1 MFLCRVGEKP
11 LGLPMSSA
19 PNNRFNTLFVR
30 LLLMQLALVTSLG
43 VLTVS
48 LFYVERSMT
57 IAQLY
62 AELWAVQITK
72 ALGADIEPASNTS
85 VLMQR
90 TEPPREARH
99 PVLLAPRFLVIRR
112 ALQAS
117 GITVDDVMVGHVGA
131 EQVVWLHVLAP
142 AKSPVWLAL
151 PGHVLAPEWPGRLLL
166 TLLAVSVLLIG
177 ASWAFTR
184 RLTRPLEQ
192 LRLRIQTHAP
202 GQKTPATSSEQ
213 PTLHG
218 ATPEIV
224 AIDQAY
230 SDLLLRFETH
240 ERERAILLAGVS
252 HDLRSPLGRIRMAA
266 ELLPDRDG
274 KNTRQESIIRNVQ
287 VADRL
292 IESFMDFVRS
302 EELALNETV
311 DLAAL
316 VRSTVARF
324 EKPEQEVTVVAP
336 ESLRVTNSNEL
347 LLDRLVGNLVD
358 NALKHGC
365 LPVCVSVS
373 SLHNEAVIDVSD
385 AGQGPQPEALKRL
398 QEAFARGAQS
408 RSTPGVGLGLTI
420 VRQIVGRMG
429 GQLDFL
435 RQTNTNVVRVRLP
448 ISSHS

>member
-1 MFLCRVGEKP
+1 MKTASNGQ
-11 LGLPMSSA
+11 
-19 PNNRFNTLFVR
+19 FNTLFVR
-30 LLLMQLALVTSLG
+30 LLLMQLALVSSLG
-43 VLTVS
+43 VLMVAM
-48 LFYVERSMT
+48 FYVERSMT
-57 IAQLY
+57 VAELY

-72 ALGADIEPASNTS
+72 TLGTDSDAGRSSS
-85 VLMQR
+85 VLMQS

-99 PVLLAPRFLVIRR
+99 PVVLAPRFVVIRR

-117 GITVDDVMVGHVGA
+117 GITVDEVMVGRVGA
-131 EQVVWLHVLAP
+131 EQVVWLHVLSP

-151 PGHVLAPEWPGRLLL
+151 PGHILTPEWPGRLLL
-166 TLLAVSVLLIG
+166 ALLLVSVLLIG

-202 GQKTPATSSEQ
+202 GQKTPAASPEQ
-213 PTLHG
+213 PALQG

-224 AIDQAY
+224 AIDHAY

-274 KNTRQESIIRNVQ
+274 KTTRQESIIRNVQ

-302 EELALNETV
+302 EELALDETV

-316 VRSTVARF
+316 VRSTVAHF
-324 EKPEQEVTVVAP
+324 EKPEQEVTVVTP
-336 ESLRVTNSNEL
+336 DSLRVPNSNEL

-373 SLHNEAVIDVSD
+373 SQQNEAVIDVSD
-385 AGQGPQPEALKRL
+385 AGQGPQPEALKLL
-398 QEAFARGAQS
+398 QHAFARGTHS

-420 VRQIVGRMG
+420 VRQIVSRMG

-435 RQTNTNVVRVRLP
+435 RLGNTNVMRVKLP
-448 ISSHS
+448 MSNSL

>member
-1 MFLCRVGEKP
+1 MP
-11 LGLPMSSA
+11 ASPHS
-19 PNNRFNTLFVR
+19 RFNTLFVR
-30 LLLMQLALVTSLG
+30 LLLMQLALVVSLG
-43 VLTVS
+43 LLSVGV
-48 LFYVERSMT
+48 FYVERNMT
-57 IAQLY
+57 IAELY
-62 AELWAVQITK
+62 AELWSVQITK
-72 ALGADIEPASNTS
+72 ALGTGINPSRDTS
-85 VLMQR
+85 VLMQS
-90 TEPPREARH
+90 TQPPSDARH
-99 PVLLAPRFLVIRR
+99 PLILAPRFRVIRR
-112 ALQAS
+112 TLKTS
-117 GITVDDVMVGHVGA
+117 NIVVDDVMIGHVGD

-151 PGHVLAPEWPGRLLL
+151 PGHILTPEWPGRLLL
-166 TLLAVSVLLIG
+166 ALLVVSVLLIG

-192 LRLRIQTHAP
+192 LRLRMQTHAP
-202 GQKTPATSSEQ
+202 GQRASTTSTDHPA
-213 PTLHG
+213 LLG

-224 AIDQAY
+224 SIDHAY
-230 SDLLLRFETH
+230 SDLLLRFDTH

-274 KNTRQESIIRNVQ
+274 ENTRQESIIRNVQ

-311 DLAAL
+311 DVVAL

-324 EKPEQEVTVVAP
+324 EKPEQEVTIVVP
-336 ESLRVTNSNEL
+336 ESLRVPNSNEL
-347 LLDRLVGNLVD
+347 LLDRLVSNLVD
-358 NALKHGC
+358 NALKHGRC
-365 LPVCVSVS
+365 PVCVSVS
-373 SLHNEAVIDVSD
+373 SLQGNAVIDVAD

-398 QEAFARGAQS
+398 QAAFARGTQS
-408 RSTPGVGLGLTI
+408 RSTPGVGLGLTV

-435 RQTNTNVVRVRLP
+435 RQANTNVVRVTLP
-448 ISSHS
+448 ISSNL

>member
-1 MFLCRVGEKP
+1 MFLYRAGENT
-11 LGLPMSSA
+11 LLAMSSA
-19 PNNRFNTLFVR
+19 PNSRFNTLFVR
-30 LLLMQLALVTSLG
+30 LLLMQLALVASLG
-43 VLTVS
+43 LLMVGV
-48 LFYVERSMT
+48 FYVERNMT

-62 AELWAVQITK
+62 AELWTGQITK
-72 ALGADIEPASNTS
+72 ALGTDIDPVRASS

-99 PVLLAPRFLVIRR
+99 PVVLATRFMAIRR

-117 GITVDDVMVGHVGA
+117 GIDVDDVMLGHVGA

-151 PGHVLAPEWPGRLLL
+151 SSHILTPEWPGRFLL
-166 TLLAVSVLLIG
+166 TLLAVSALLIG

-192 LRLRIQTHAP
+192 LRFRMQTHAP
-202 GQKTPATSSEQ
+202 GQRMAEVAPGQ
-213 PTLHG
+213 PVLRG

-224 AIDQAY
+224 SIDQAY
-230 SDLLLRFETH
+230 SDLLMRFETH

-266 ELLPDRDG
+266 ELLPDSEG
-274 KNTRQESIIRNVQ
+274 KTTRQESIIRNVQ

-292 IESFMDFVRS
+292 IESFLDFVRS

-311 DLAAL
+311 DVAAL

-324 EKPEQEVTVVAP
+324 DKPEHEVTVVAP
-336 ESLRVTNSNEL
+336 ERLQAPNSNEL
-347 LLDRLVGNLVD
+347 LLDRLVSNLVD
-358 NALKHGC
+358 NALKHGR

-373 SLHNEAVIDVSD
+373 SLRDEAVIDVSD
-385 AGQGPQPEALKRL
+385 VGQGPLPEAFKRL
-398 QEAFARGAQS
+398 QNAFARGAQS

-429 GQLDFL
+429 GQVDFL
-435 RQTNTNVVRVRLP
+435 RQANANVVRIRLP
-448 ISSHS
+448 MSNGS

>member
-1 MFLCRVGEKP
+1 MRT
-11 LGLPMSSA
+11 A
-19 PNNRFNTLFVR
+19 PARRFDTLFVR

-43 VLTVS
+43 VLTVG
-48 LFYVERSMT
+48 LFYVERNMT

-72 ALGADIEPASNTS
+72 ALGTDIDPTHGLS
-85 VLMQR
+85 VLEQR

-99 PVLLAPRFLVIRR
+99 PLILAPRFVVIRR
-112 ALQAS
+112 TLQAS
-117 GITVDDVMVGHVGA
+117 GIVVDDVMVGHVGA
-131 EQVVWLHVLAP
+131 EQVVWLHVLSP

-151 PGHVLAPEWPGRLLL
+151 PGHILAPEWPGRLLL
-166 TLLAVSVLLIG
+166 VLLAVSVLLIG

-192 LRLRIQTHAP
+192 LRLRMQTHAP
-202 GQKTPATSSEQ
+202 GQRMPEVSPGQPA
-213 PTLHG
+213 LRG

-224 AIDQAY
+224 SIDQAY
-230 SDLLLRFETH
+230 SDLLMRFERH

-302 EELALNETV
+302 EELALDETV
-311 DLAAL
+311 DVAAL
-316 VRSTVARF
+316 VRSTVTRF
-324 EKPEQEVTVVAP
+324 DKPEQEVMVVAP
-336 ESLRVTNSNEL
+336 ECLLVQGSNEL
-347 LLDRLVGNLVD
+347 LLDRLVSNLVD
-358 NALKHGC
+358 NALKHGR

-373 SLHNEAVIDVSD
+373 SLQNEAVIDVSD
-385 AGQGPQPEALKRL
+385 AGQGPQPEALRRL

-420 VRQIVGRMG
+420 VRQIVDRMG
-429 GQLDFL
+429 GQVDFL
-435 RQTNTNVVRVRLP
+435 RQTNANVVRVRFPLA
-448 ISSHS
+448 SRS

>member
-1 MFLCRVGEKP
+1 
-11 LGLPMSSA
+11 
-19 PNNRFNTLFVR
+19 
-30 LLLMQLALVTSLG
+30 
-43 VLTVS
+43 
-48 LFYVERSMT
+48 
-57 IAQLY
+57 
-62 AELWAVQITK
+62 
-72 ALGADIEPASNTS
+72 
-85 VLMQR
+85 
-90 TEPPREARH
+90 
-99 PVLLAPRFLVIRR
+99 
-112 ALQAS
+112 
-117 GITVDDVMVGHVGA
+117 MVGRVA
-131 EQVVWLHVLAP
+131 DEQVVWLHVLAP
-142 AKSPVWLAL
+142 AKSPIWLAL
-151 PGHVLAPEWPGRLLL
+151 PGHILTPEWPGRLLL
-166 TLLAVSVLLIG
+166 VLLMVSVLLIG

-202 GQKTPATSSEQ
+202 GQRVSEVLPGQ
-213 PTLHG
+213 QTLRG

-224 AIDQAY
+224 SIDQAY

-292 IESFMDFVRS
+292 IESFLDFVRS
-302 EELALNETV
+302 EELPLNDAV
-311 DLAAL
+311 DLVAL
-316 VRSTVARF
+316 VRSSVARF
-324 EKPEQEVTVVAP
+324 DRPEQELTAVVP
-336 ESLRVTNSNEL
+336 ERLELLNSNEL
-347 LLDRLVGNLVD
+347 LLDRLVSNLVD

-373 SLHNEAVIDVSD
+373 NQLNDAVIEVSD
-385 AGQGPQPEALKRL
+385 AGQGPQPAALKRL

-429 GQLDFL
+429 GQLEFL
-435 RQTNTNVVRVRLP
+435 RRANTNVVQVRLP
-448 ISSHS
+448 ITNRSR